1 MLILLCRDILFI
13 LMKPK
18 ALTEE
23 QVFISDNLTFKQRPD
38 LLINELGRLKCT
50 LMEWI
55 FPNKKNM
62 ICGCIYKHPSMKIRR
77 FNSECL
83 KPLLT
88 NIQKEEK
95 TFVDGWFQYKSLKYR
110 NKHLYIRVPWQYA
123 ILFLWS
129 LHPSTN
135 KIDKKLKNT
144 QTIFPKILLNS
155 TFSGNLTSLISDYLP

>member
-1 MLILLCRDILFI
+1 MNQGGWNVLLWNESFQIKGTWSAAASI
-13 LMKPK
+13 SI
-18 ALTEE
+18 
-23 QVFISDNLTFKQRPD
+23 QVWKYVVSIANAWSHYLQIYRK
-38 LLINELGRLKCT
+38 
-50 LMEWI
+50 
-55 FPNKKNM
+55 KKNM
-62 ICGCIYKHPSMKIRR
+62 
-77 FNSECL
+77 FA
-83 KPLLT
+83 
-88 NIQKEEK
+88 
-95 TFVDGWFQYKSLKYR
+95 DGWFQYKSLKYR

>member
-1 MLILLCRDILFI
+1 MNQGGWNVLLWNESFQIKRTWSAAASISI
-13 LMKPK
+13 
-18 ALTEE
+18 
-23 QVFISDNLTFKQRPD
+23 QVWKYVVSIANAWSHYLQ
-38 LLINELGRLKCT
+38 
-50 LMEWI
+50 
-55 FPNKKNM
+55 
-62 ICGCIYKHPSMKIRR
+62 
-77 FNSECL
+77 
-83 KPLLT
+83 